1 MDQTAWNSPAALRY
15 SKETFMVMMILM
27 MMFMVMT
34 MMFMMTM
41 MMMVMMSRLPSG
53 ARLPTDGRRQ
63 KAATEPQMLSF
74 HGSSSYSFF
83 IMVVIIMM
91 LIHSPK
97 SFQNI
102 ATSETIPKFYRSA
115 KLARTQISSQGGR
128 WQAAITAAYFPP
140 NQTQKSATDQK
151 HPTLVLTKYAHSNHH
166 RSLGLGI
173 G

>member
-1 MDQTAWNSPAALRY
+1 MI
-15 SKETFMVMMILM
+15 MM
-27 MMFMVMT
+27 
-34 MMFMMTM
+34 
-41 MMMVMMSRLPSG
+41 MMSRLPSG

-74 HGSSSYSFF
+74 HGSSSSSYSFSFHGSSSYSFF

-91 LIHSPK
+91 LIHSLK

-102 ATSETIPKFYRSA
+102 AMSETIPKFYLSA

-128 WQAAITAAYFPP
+128 WQAAIHSCLFSSKSDPKISDRPETPNTCPDKICSQQPP
-140 NQTQKSATDQK
+140 PESSTMPGS
-151 HPTLVLTKYAHSNHH
+151 SSS
-166 RSLGLGI
+166 SLGLGI

>member
-1 MDQTAWNSPAALRY
+1 
-15 SKETFMVMMILM
+15 
-27 MMFMVMT
+27 
-34 MMFMMTM
+34 
-41 MMMVMMSRLPSG
+41 
-53 ARLPTDGRRQ
+53 
-63 KAATEPQMLSF
+63 
-74 HGSSSYSFF
+74 
-83 IMVVIIMM
+83 MVVIIMM